1 VPRIWRDP
9 HTLQL
14 GLDPAR
20 AVLLDL
26 PDPRAARILDLLDGA
41 RPERVVLRRAA
52 ERGISLD
59 DARALLD
66 TLHAAGFVLPAPA
79 LLPTLADDAR
89 RRLTGEA
96 AALAIERA
104 TARLPLLHAH
114 AAHQQATAPPA
125 TGRRA
130 AADHP
135 ATAPAATDQPAA
147 THQRSTAPAT
157 ARPTPPPATGTPA
170 RVPHQRTIPAKARR
184 QPSGSVDAAVQGPGG
199 RSPAA
204 ILRRRLT
211 ARVVVTGHGRLGA
224 GLAVALAEAGVG
236 HVHPELPGAVT
247 LTELAGGPLRGADVG
262 SPRREAVVSALRRAV
277 PGVETRPVRRG
288 GANLVVQ
295 LGSDQPTA
303 LVAAA
308 HASRRQ
314 AHLAVSV
321 HDGVA
326 VVGPFVPPSG
336 APCLLCVELHRRDRD
351 ARRPEP
357 VDRLDPAELEPCPVA
372 TLLMATGFAAAE
384 VLAYLDGGM
393 PETLGASVEITTP
406 GRLRRRSWMPH
417 PACGCRRSPGRP
429 R

>member
-1 VPRIWRDP
+1 MSRSPLPRPTLIPGVPRIWRDR

-26 PDPRAARILDLLDGA
+26 PDPGAARILDLLDGA
-41 RPERVVLRRAA
+41 RPERVILRRAA
-52 ERGISLD
+52 ERGVSTD

-66 TLHAAGFVLPAPA
+66 ALHAAGFVLPAPA
-79 LLPTLADDAR
+79 LLPTLTDDAR

-104 TARLPLLHAH
+104 TARLPLLHA
-114 AAHQQATAPPA
+114 QALCEPAPSSLGVSHP
-125 TGRRA
+125 A
-130 AADHP
+130 AA
-135 ATAPAATDQPAA
+135 
-147 THQRSTAPAT
+147 R
-157 ARPTPPPATGTPA
+157 PPPAHPQAAGTVAHRARPA
-170 RVPHQRTIPAKARR
+170 RIGTQAV
-184 QPSGSVDAAVQGPGG
+184 AAPEATAIG

-204 ILRRRLT
+204 TLRRRLT
-211 ARVVVTGHGRLGA
+211 SRVVVTGRGRLGA

-236 HVHPELPGAVT
+236 HVHPDLPGSVT

-262 SPRREAVVSALRRAV
+262 SPRRDAVVSALRRAV

-288 GANLVVQ
+288 GATLVVQ
-295 LGSDQPTA
+295 LDSDQPTA

-314 AHLAVSV
+314 PHLAVSL

-326 VVGPFVPPSG
+326 VIGPFVPPSG

-357 VDRLDPAELEPCPVA
+357 VDRLDPADLEPCPVA

-384 VLAYLDGGM
+384 VLAFLDGGA
-393 PETLGASVEITTP
+393 PETTGASVEITTP

-417 PACGCRRSPGRP
+417 PACGCRASGR
-429 R
+429 RRG